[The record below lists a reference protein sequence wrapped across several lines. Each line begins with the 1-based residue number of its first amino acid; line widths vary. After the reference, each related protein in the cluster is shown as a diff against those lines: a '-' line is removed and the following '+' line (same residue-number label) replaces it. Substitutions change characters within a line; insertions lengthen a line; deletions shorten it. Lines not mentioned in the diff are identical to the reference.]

1 MKKLIF
7 ALAVMCGSAMAQV
20 APIDVAQECISQM
33 SMGICRVP
41 VDRSMMA
48 PGQTMILSGH
58 GRVQMSALADYTDLY
73 NAKVPT
79 DPAMCDLAL
88 HYMTE
93 QPGGDHDK
101 IARAYWTPIPK
112 PEKVEQVSAADLA
125 KAAIWVA
132 MGLGT
137 VTLAAMGIEMAARAI
152 TRKKVA

>member
-1 MKKLIF
+1 MKKLIL
-7 ALAVMCGSAMAQV
+7 LAAFCGSAMAQV
-20 APIDVAQECISQM
+20 APVDVAQECISQM
-33 SMGICRVP
+33 SMGICKVP
-41 VDRSMMA
+41 VDRAMLA
-48 PGQTMILSGH
+48 PGQTMILSGV

-112 PEKVEQVSAADLA
+112 AEPKQSPIALAEIALALVMGVGAATRVSRMFRS
-125 KAAIWVA
+125 IV
-132 MGLGT
+132 
-137 VTLAAMGIEMAARAI
+137 
-152 TRKKVA
+152 RKKVA

>member
-7 ALAVMCGSAMAQV
+7 ALAIMCGSAMAQV
-20 APIDVAQECISQM
+20 APVDVAQECISQM
-33 SMGICRVP
+33 SMGICQVP
-41 VDRSMMA
+41 IDRSMMA

-112 PEKVEQVSAADLA
+112 VDQSQQISASDIA
-125 KAAIWVA
+125 KAAIGAA
-132 MGLGT
+132 MGLG
-137 VTLAAMGIEMAARAI
+137 VAALAI